1 MANEPKRPKI
11 IKEQSSIFDMPTG
24 AMRSSPEV
32 IVLEL
37 MRTLFF
43 DKPNS
48 TKSQFLNPDLEGFSE
63 KEILAIKL
71 PDNANIK
78 KLRNILNKIISD
90 KRLKNNLNDLSKTA
104 VFFTDNAEVIN
115 DNYKLKN
122 NEIISI
128 IPPIGGG

>member
-1 MANEPKRPKI
+1 MKI
-11 IKEQSSIFDMPTG
+11 NLKLYGSSK
-24 AMRSSPEV
+24 
-32 IVLEL
+32 LL
-37 MRTLFF
+37 
-43 DKPNS
+43 
-48 TKSQFLNPDLEGFSE
+48 SE